1 MEQSRSLHQW
11 LTSKQR
17 SQVDGRAV
25 AQQVVSVPPARVRL
39 DVDSP
44 FLGAQ
49 VEGFQGAVFAEE
61 LDTVSIGVAAIVPC
75 SWLALRV
82 FVCEAGAQCF
92 NHRL

>member
-1 MEQSRSLHQW
+1 M
-11 LTSKQR
+11 
-17 SQVDGRAV
+17 
-25 AQQVVSVPPARVRL
+25 AQQVVTVTPARVRL
-39 DVDSP
+39 NVDSP

-61 LDTVSIGVAAIVPC
+61 LDAVSVGVAAIVPC

-82 FVCEAGAQCF
+82 FVCEAGPQCL